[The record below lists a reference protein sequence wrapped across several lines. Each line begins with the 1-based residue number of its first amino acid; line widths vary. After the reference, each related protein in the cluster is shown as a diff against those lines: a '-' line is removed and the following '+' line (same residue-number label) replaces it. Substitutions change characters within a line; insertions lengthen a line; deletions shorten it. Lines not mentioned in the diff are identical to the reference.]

1 VSKPYPSPLPVRT
14 APTTGAPRVG
24 ERPRLGGEPGMV
36 KIHLKIDLFFRLV
49 IHELDSID
57 LLPAIRF
64 VLEI

>member
-1 VSKPYPSPLPVRT
+1 
-14 APTTGAPRVG
+14 
-24 ERPRLGGEPGMV
+24 MV